1 MFQNSED
8 VKERNTPTTIYTLE
22 INMEPENHLFEKE
35 NPSSKPPFL
44 GSMLLFR
51 GVPISI
57 CKTKLS
63 WVGPVGWIF
72 LVFLYSLHF
81 RKSSNS
87 WVCWPKIFGHI
98 WTYSRS
104 TWPNSM
110 CIILGETLVWGR
122 ARLPDQGAND
132 PKTPQG
138 KCISRYLVILCDL
151 SGMVKW
157 PFTRL

>member
-1 MFQNSED
+1 MFEENTSCSLMFQNSED

-72 LVFLYSLHF
+72 LFFCIAS
-81 RKSSNS
+81 
-87 WVCWPKIFGHI
+87 IFGKVPTHGYVDLKYLDI
-98 WTYSRS
+98 FGPIQGVLDLIQCALFWGKPWYGVGPACQIRAQMIPKHHKGNVYLD
-104 TWPNSM
+104 TW
-110 CIILGETLVWGR
+110 
-122 ARLPDQGAND
+122 
-132 PKTPQG
+132 
-138 KCISRYLVILCDL
+138 
-151 SGMVKW
+151 
-157 PFTRL
+157 